1 MPKGRRLKQNLPNG
15 VINVVS
21 KEDSCDS
28 STCQK
33 PEFTSSLVKI
43 FAPPICASV
52 CSTDGRICLSCCTLL
67 FNLVRATQILTF
79 PLAFG
84 TTTITEHKDV
94 GCSTFSITPNCWIL
108 FSSASTLGR
117 SGIAIRRGVVRAYGC
132 ELLCKLIV

>member
-1 MPKGRRLKQNLPNG
+1 MPKGRCLKQNLPNG

-43 FAPPICASV
+43 FAPPIYASI

-67 FNLVRATQILTF
+67 FNLVRSTQIQTF

-84 TTTITEHKDV
+84 TTTIPDHQDV
-94 GCSTFSITPNCWIL
+94 GCSTFSITPKCCIL
-108 FSSASTLGR
+108 FSSASTLSR
-117 SGIAIRRGVVRAYGC
+117 SGMAICRGVVRAYGC
-132 ELLCKLIV
+132 ELLCNLIM